1 MAKIK
6 VLNEGIEVEVPDGAA
21 IKEYVKKE
29 SGMLFGCEQGDCGT
43 CVCSIAKGSE
53 NINKKTQKEEQ
64 TINRLGLPGGSRLAC
79 QIRVT
84 KGEVEIEY

>member
-53 NINKKTQKEEQ
+53 NINKKTQEIQLEA
-64 TINRLGLPGGSRLAC
+64 LLLVSSLPKLLQR
-79 QIRVT
+79 IKR
-84 KGEVEIEY
+84 KWI